1 MRHSDDLSAVYARLT
16 LDKCTNECAV
26 YNAVQQDC
34 AYCLQDNQEIV
45 SFECNVVIPDFEDGQ
60 YTSDF
65 VCHTADGGVK
75 VYECAERYPVPE
87 DKKRILLLCE
97 KYWKKRGAAEWTL
110 VVREKFPTADG
121 DEDGLMMLTF
131 ADTKE
136 ELNHL
141 LKRYPLF
148 PNGL

>member
-34 AYCLQDNQEIV
+34 ALCLQDNQEIV

-65 VCHTADGGVK
+65 VCHTADGSIR
-75 VYECAERYPVPE
+75 VYECTERYPAPE
-87 DKKRILLLCE
+87 EEMRLLLRCD

-110 VVREKFPTADG
+110 VVREKYPTADG
-121 DEDGLMMLTF
+121 EEDGLMMLTF
-131 ADTKE
+131 ADNKE

-141 LKRYPLF
+141 LKRYPLY
-148 PNGL
+148 PS

>member
-65 VCHTADGGVK
+65 VCHTADGSIR
-75 VYECAERYPVPE
+75 VYECTERYPAPE
-87 DKKRILLLCE
+87 EEMRLLLRCD
-97 KYWKKRGAAEWTL
+97 KYWKKRGAAEWSL
-110 VVREKFPTADG
+110 VVPEKFSTADG
-121 DEDGLMMLTF
+121 EQYGLMSLAF

-136 ELNHL
+136 ELDHL

-148 PNGL
+148 PK